1 MNVNSFHISY
11 QNFDREL
18 TKIGYD
24 SSNQSVSKVRGI
36 KKCHCFW
43 DIIAIHRS
51 TKVSL
56 TVKKKI
62 VNMIAKKKLVQH
74 VYTFKSRGHFCSCT

>member
-1 MNVNSFHISY
+1 MGTILVIKVF
-11 QNFDREL
+11 QKLGEL
-18 TKIGYD
+18 K
-24 SSNQSVSKVRGI
+24 SVIV
-36 KKCHCFW
+36 W
-43 DIIAIHRS
+43 DIFAIHRS